1 MTQVQAPRKGL
12 MVAIL
17 LLGSFLTTLAETL
30 LNNALPAIMT
40 ELHTTQSTTQWLS
53 TGYFLVAGIV
63 MPTAA
68 YFTNR
73 FNLRPLFTGIM
84 ATFLLGLIISA
95 TAPTFTLLLVGRL
108 IQALSVGISMPLIQN
123 VLTLI
128 FPANQRGLILGVAGV
143 VISLGPAMGPTLSGI
158 IVDHFSWRML
168 FLFLIPLTIIAL
180 VLGLLFVKNLTSTH
194 ADHLDLSSVL
204 LSTLGFGTLLYSCS
218 TLGTAASQGLAWTLL
233 VIGLVTITVFVHRQ
247 LRLAHPLLQLR
258 VFLAPSFRK
267 ATGLAIISAIALM
280 GPELIVPLYNQ
291 RVRGL
296 DATTSGLT
304 LLAGALLMAVF
315 SLVSGRLFD
324 EFGIKKLAYFG
335 FGLAT
340 LATLP
345 LLWFDANTPVWLIAT
360 TYAVR
365 ISGLTFV
372 YMPTSVLALNAL
384 PQNYVVFGS
393 TIIVTLQQLATSLGT
408 ALLVAITEWGEKAS
422 LRHGATTPIA
432 VAQGYHWA
440 FVVILGITAICLFW
454 SLTLKNRT
462 TAEIQ
467 EPASTTT
474 AD

>member
-40 ELHTTQSTTQWLS
+40 ELHTTQSTAQWLN

-296 DATTSGLT
+296 DATTSGCWS
-304 LLAGALLMAVF
+304 LAN
-315 SLVSGRLFD
+315 GRF
-324 EFGIKKLAYFG
+324 FASIR
-335 FGLAT
+335 AT
-340 LATLP
+340 LRRIWHQKTG
-345 LLWFDANTPVWLIAT
+345 LLWFWPGD
-360 TYAVR
+360 
-365 ISGLTFV
+365 SG
-372 YMPTSVLALNAL
+372 YPA
-384 PQNYVVFGS
+384 
-393 TIIVTLQQLATSLGT
+393 T
-408 ALLVAITEWGEKAS
+408 ALVRCEHPS
-422 LRHGATTPIA
+422 L
-432 VAQGYHWA
+432 
-440 FVVILGITAICLFW
+440 
-454 SLTLKNRT
+454 
-462 TAEIQ
+462 
-467 EPASTTT
+467 
-474 AD
+474 ADCDHLRCPNQRFDLRLYAHECIGP